1 MNEYELR
8 QKVEYIVRE
17 TLKNK
22 INKQNCIE
30 ESYHLNDIEEIME
43 YMWLKPQHTGLD
55 VDIFVDD
62 GGSYKLHNHKLV
74 LLVRNGYSKKCDE
87 FIPISICEN
96 PRIMD
101 NDITIQIDNNS
112 LFSVF
117 KFIQTNLKYL
127 VALSNRRISQEE
139 FIKYI
144 KKNISI
150 NESSQL
156 NEMSLLRKT
165 ETNLP
170 MDIWVDEG
178 ATFLGHA
185 PRLKFRASNE
195 QKTTREF
202 SSMTLTDPPM
212 VINLPDNTNLKSK
225 EIDKLKLFVLANLD
239 NLIKLANGEIDLT
252 TEFKPSMIV

>member
-1 MNEYELR
+1 MNENELR
-8 QKVEYIVRE
+8 QKVEHIVRE

-22 INKQNCIE
+22 INEQKRIE
-30 ESYHLNDIEEIME
+30 ESYHIDDIEEIME

-62 GGSYKLHNHKLV
+62 GGSYKIHHHKLL
-74 LLVRNGYSKKCDE
+74 LLVRNGYDKKCSE
-87 FIPISICEN
+87 FIPISIDEK
-96 PRIMD
+96 PYIMD
-101 NDITIQIDNNS
+101 NDINIQIDKNS
-112 LFSVF
+112 VYSVF

-127 VALSNRRISQEE
+127 FALSNRRITQED
-139 FIKYI
+139 FIKCI
-144 KKNISI
+144 KRNVSI
-150 NESSQL
+150 NESLQL
-156 NEMSLLRKT
+156 NKMSLLRKT

>member
-1 MNEYELR
+1 
-8 QKVEYIVRE
+8 
-17 TLKNK
+17 
-22 INKQNCIE
+22 
-30 ESYHLNDIEEIME
+30 
-43 YMWLKPQHTGLD
+43 
-55 VDIFVDD
+55 
-62 GGSYKLHNHKLV
+62 
-74 LLVRNGYSKKCDE
+74 
-87 FIPISICEN
+87 
-96 PRIMD
+96 MD